1 MMLPARW
8 TGREMGASLSNDL
21 RVPKLGVETPHR
33 S

>member
-21 RVPKLGVETPHR
+21 PDKLLVAADEVIE
-33 S
+33 